1 MQNIDLRKQP
11 FLLNDEQV
19 AWVESTRASLS
30 IKEKIGQLFVVMGG
44 DYSDETLKE
53 MVAEG
58 RIGGILFRPV
68 KTAEEIRADYAPL
81 DKVAKIPL
89 LKAANLEEGGSGG
102 MSDGTLYGWPML
114 TAATDDVEEAKK
126 FGQVCGEEGRSIG
139 INITYSPVCDL
150 DINFRNPITNVRTF
164 GSDVERVKKMTR
176 AYMDAVQSTGMA
188 ACAKHYPGDGVD
200 FRDQHLHPSY
210 NTLKADAWYDSY
222 GAVYQNLIDN
232 GLMSVMVGHIGQPYV
247 AMDAEPGLPFEDA
260 MLPATLSETLLKKVL
275 REKLGFNGLIT
286 TDATIMAGF
295 TQVMPRRQS
304 LPKTIMSG
312 CDMLVFNTDF
322 EEDYRI
328 LCEAY
333 EAGELTDERLNEAVT
348 RILAL
353 KARVC
358 TDELPK
364 VTVPGAAWHRE
375 TADKAI
381 TLVKNTQK
389 DKFPMTP
396 DRYPRIKL
404 ITLGKDEIPDGSVRA
419 IVEETLI
426 KNGFEIE
433 SYDWHEDDLH
443 ASSNLPQDRLTL
455 YVANHEQWSNQVTIR
470 PSWCPKH
477 ALDAPRHVTEE
488 VSVFVSLANPYH
500 LQDVPRIKTYINAYT
515 ATRSTIELVIEKL
528 MGKSEFKGVSPVDAF
543 CGLPDTNL

>member
-1 MQNIDLRKQP
+1 
-11 FLLNDEQV
+11 
-19 AWVESTRASLS
+19 
-30 IKEKIGQLFVVMGG
+30 
-44 DYSDETLKE
+44 
-53 MVAEG
+53 
-58 RIGGILFRPV
+58 
-68 KTAEEIRADYAPL
+68 
-81 DKVAKIPL
+81 
-89 LKAANLEEGGSGG
+89 
-102 MSDGTLYGWPML
+102 
-114 TAATDDVEEAKK
+114 
-126 FGQVCGEEGRSIG
+126 
-139 INITYSPVCDL
+139 
-150 DINFRNPITNVRTF
+150 
-164 GSDVERVKKMTR
+164 
-176 AYMDAVQSTGMA
+176 
-188 ACAKHYPGDGVD
+188 
-200 FRDQHLHPSY
+200 
-210 NTLKADAWYDSY
+210 
-222 GAVYQNLIDN
+222 
-232 GLMSVMVGHIGQPYV
+232 
-247 AMDAEPGLPFEDA
+247 
-260 MLPATLSETLLKKVL
+260 MLPATLSEPLLKNVL

-304 LPKTIMSG
+304 LPKSIMSG

-328 LCEAY
+328 LCEAFD
-333 EAGELTDERLNEAVT
+333 AGELTEDRLDEAVT

-358 TDELPK
+358 TDVLPEIK
-364 VTVPGAAWHRE
+364 VPSAQWHRE

-381 TLVKNTQK
+381 TLVKNTQPGSL
-389 DKFPMTP
+389 PMTP

-404 ITLGKDEIPDGSVRA
+404 ITLGKDDILDGSVRA
-419 IVEETLI
+419 IVEETLK

-433 SYDWHEDDLH
+433 PYDWHEDDLH

-515 ATRSTIELVIEKL
+515 ATRATIELTIDKL
-528 MGKSEFKGVSPVDAF
+528 MGKSEFRGVSPVDAF
-543 CGLPDTNL
+543 CGLLDTNL

>member
-1 MQNIDLRKQP
+1 MKHIDVRKQP
-11 FLLNDEQV
+11 FLLSDAQA
-19 AWVESTRASLS
+19 AWVEETLAGLS
-30 IKEKIGQLFVVMGG
+30 AGEKIGQLFVVMGG
-44 DYSDETLKE
+44 DYSDEALKS
-53 MVAEG
+53 MVRDG
-58 RIGGILFRPV
+58 RVGGILFRPV
-68 KTAEEIRADYAPL
+68 KPAEEIRADYAPL

-102 MSDGTLYGWPML
+102 MSDGTLYGWPLL
-114 TAATDDVEEAKK
+114 TAASDDAEEARK
-126 FGQVCGEEGRSIG
+126 FGLVCGGEGRSIG
-139 INITYSPVCDL
+139 VNITYSPVCDL

-164 GSDVERVKKMTR
+164 GSDVERVKKVTR

-210 NTLKADAWYDSY
+210 NTLKADEWYASY

-232 GLMSVMVGHIGQPYV
+232 GLMGVMVGHIGQPYV
-247 AMDAEPGLPFEDA
+247 AMDVNPELSFEEA
-260 MLPATLSETLLKKVL
+260 MMPATLSETLLKKVL

-295 TQVMPRRQS
+295 TQVMPRRQA
-304 LPKTIMSG
+304 LPRAIMSG

-322 EEDYRI
+322 EADYRI
-328 LCEAY
+328 LCDAY
-333 EAGELTDERLNEAVT
+333 EAGELTEQRLDEAVT

-358 TDELPK
+358 TDVLPE
-364 VTVPGAAWHRE
+364 VTVPGKEWHRE

-381 TLVKNTQK
+381 TLVKNTQP
-389 DKFPMTP
+389 DKLPMTP

-404 ITLGKDEIPDGSVRA
+404 ITLGKDEILDGSVRA
-419 IVEETLI
+419 IVEETLM

-433 SYDWHEDDLH
+433 PYDWREDDLH
-443 ASSNLPQDRLTL
+443 ASSDLPQDRLTL

-470 PSWCPKH
+470 LSWCPKH

-515 ATRSTIELVIEKL
+515 ATRTTIELVIEKL
-528 MGKSEFKGVSPVDAF
+528 MGKSEFKGTSPVDAF
-543 CGLPDTNL
+543 CGLPDTAL

>member
-1 MQNIDLRKQP
+1 MVDVRKSP

-19 AWVESTRASLS
+19 SWVEATRESLS

-44 DYSDETLKE
+44 DYSDETLKS

-68 KTAEEIRADYAPL
+68 KTAEEIRTDFAPL

-114 TAATDDVEEAKK
+114 TAATDDAEEAKK

-164 GSDVERVKKMTR
+164 GSDAERVKKMTR
-176 AYMDAVQSTGMA
+176 AYMGAVQSTGMA
-188 ACAKHYPGDGVD
+188 ACAKHFPGDGVD

-210 NTLKADAWYDSY
+210 NTLKAVEWYESY
-222 GAVYQNLIDN
+222 GEVYRNLIDN

-304 LPKTIMSG
+304 LPKAIMSG

-333 EAGELTDERLNEAVT
+333 DNGELTEELLDEAVT
-348 RILAL
+348 RILAR

-358 TDELPK
+358 NDELPK
-364 VTVPGAAWHRE
+364 VTIPLNKILVETDAPFILPYCKDVIQPKLLRRARNTSLILPAVVEKIAELKGLSSEEVE
-375 TADKAI
+375 TATTENVI
-381 TLVKNTQK
+381 RL
-389 DKFPMTP
+389 F
-396 DRYPRIKL
+396 
-404 ITLGKDEIPDGSVRA
+404 
-419 IVEETLI
+419 
-426 KNGFEIE
+426 
-433 SYDWHEDDLH
+433 DL
-443 ASSNLPQDRLTL
+443 P
-455 YVANHEQWSNQVTIR
+455 
-470 PSWCPKH
+470 
-477 ALDAPRHVTEE
+477 
-488 VSVFVSLANPYH
+488 
-500 LQDVPRIKTYINAYT
+500 IN
-515 ATRSTIELVIEKL
+515 
-528 MGKSEFKGVSPVDAF
+528 
-543 CGLPDTNL
+543 

>member
-1 MQNIDLRKQP
+1 MMNLKNAP
-11 FLLNDEQV
+11 FLLSDEQV
-19 AWVESTRASLS
+19 AWVEATRDNLS
-30 IKEKIGQLFVVMGG
+30 VKEKIGQLFVVMGG
-44 DYSDETLKE
+44 DYSPETLE
-53 MVAEG
+53 DMVAQG

-81 DKVAKIPL
+81 DKAAKIPL

-102 MSDGTLYGWPML
+102 MSDGTLYGWPLL
-114 TAATDDVEEAKK
+114 TAATDDVDEATR

-139 INITYSPVCDL
+139 VNITYSPVCDL

-164 GSDVERVKKMTR
+164 GSDVERVKQMTK
-176 AYMDAVQSTGMA
+176 AYMDAVQATGMA

-210 NTLKADAWYDSY
+210 NTLKADAWYSSY
-222 GAVYQNLIDN
+222 GAVYQNLIEG

-247 AMDAEPGLPFEDA
+247 AMDADPGLTFEEA
-260 MLPATLSETLLKKVL
+260 MMPATLSETLLKKVL

-304 LPKTIMSG
+304 LPKAIMSG

-333 EAGELTDERLNEAVT
+333 EAGELTEARLDEAVT

-358 TDELPK
+358 TNVLPEVK
-364 VTVPGAAWHRE
+364 VPSAAWHRE
-375 TADKAI
+375 CADKAI
-381 TLVKNTQK
+381 TLVKNTQPCAL
-389 DKFPMTP
+389 PMTP
-396 DRYPRIKL
+396 ERYPEIKL
-404 ITLGKDEIPDGSVRA
+404 ITLGKDEILDGSVQE
-419 IVEETLI
+419 IVKAYLE
-426 KNGFEIE
+426 KNGFRVTV
-433 SYDWHEDDLH
+433 YDWHSDDLH

-455 YVANHEQWSNQVTIR
+455 YVANLEQWSNQVTIR
-470 PSWCPKH
+470 PAWCPKH
-477 ALDAPRHVTEE
+477 ALDAPRHVCEE

-500 LQDVPRIKTYINAYT
+500 LQDVPRIKTYVNAYT
-515 ATRSTIELVIEKL
+515 ATRATIELAIDKL
-528 MGKSEFKGVSPVDAF
+528 MGKSEFKGKSPVDAF
-543 CGLPDTNL
+543 CGLPDAIL

>member
-1 MQNIDLRKQP
+1 MIDLKRVP
-11 FLLNDEQV
+11 FCLNDEQT
-19 AWVESTRASLS
+19 AWVEETLS
-30 IKEKIGQLFVVMGG
+30 GLSAREKIGQLFVVMGG
-44 DYSDETLKE
+44 DYSDETLKT
-53 MVAEG
+53 MVSEG

-68 KTAEEIRADYAPL
+68 KTGEEIRADYAPL
-81 DKVAKIPL
+81 DKAAKIPL

-102 MSDGTLYGWPML
+102 MSDGTLYGWPLL
-114 TAATDDVEEAKK
+114 TAASDDAEEAKR

-139 INITYSPVCDL
+139 VNITYSPVCDL

-176 AYMDAVQSTGMA
+176 AYMDAVQATGMA

-210 NTLKADAWYDSY
+210 NTLKADVWYETY
-222 GAVYQNLIDN
+222 GAVYRNLIEN

-247 AMDAEPGLPFEDA
+247 AMDACPGMSFEEA
-260 MLPATLSETLLKKVL
+260 MMPATLSETLLKKVL

-295 TQVMPRRQS
+295 TQVMPRRQA
-304 LPKTIMSG
+304 LPRAIMSG

-328 LCEAY
+328 LCTAY
-333 EAGELTDERLNEAVT
+333 DAGELTQARLDEAVT

-358 TDELPK
+358 TDVLPEIR
-364 VTVPGAAWHRE
+364 VPGAQWHRE

-381 TLVKNTQK
+381 TMVKNTQP
-389 DKFPMTP
+389 DKLPMTP
-396 DRYPRIKL
+396 ERYPEIKL
-404 ITLGKDEIPDGSVRA
+404 ITLGKDDILDGSVQE
-419 IVEETLI
+419 IVKETLE
-426 KNGFEIE
+426 KNGFRVTV
-433 SYDWHEDDLH
+433 YDWHSDELH
-443 ASSNLPQDRLTL
+443 ASSDLPQDRLTL

-470 PSWCPKH
+470 PTWCPKH

-500 LQDVPRIKTYINAYT
+500 LQDVPRIKTYVNAYT
-515 ATRSTIELVIEKL
+515 ATRATIELTIDKL
-528 MGKSEFKGVSPVDAF
+528 MGKSEFTGVSPVDAF
-543 CGLPDTNL
+543 CGLPDTAL

>member
-1 MQNIDLRKQP
+1 
-11 FLLNDEQV
+11 
-19 AWVESTRASLS
+19 
-30 IKEKIGQLFVVMGG
+30 
-44 DYSDETLKE
+44 
-53 MVAEG
+53 
-58 RIGGILFRPV
+58 
-68 KTAEEIRADYAPL
+68 
-81 DKVAKIPL
+81 
-89 LKAANLEEGGSGG
+89 
-102 MSDGTLYGWPML
+102 
-114 TAATDDVEEAKK
+114 
-126 FGQVCGEEGRSIG
+126 
-139 INITYSPVCDL
+139 
-150 DINFRNPITNVRTF
+150 
-164 GSDVERVKKMTR
+164 
-176 AYMDAVQSTGMA
+176 
-188 ACAKHYPGDGVD
+188 
-200 FRDQHLHPSY
+200 
-210 NTLKADAWYDSY
+210 
-222 GAVYQNLIDN
+222 
-232 GLMSVMVGHIGQPYV
+232 
-247 AMDAEPGLPFEDA
+247 
-260 MLPATLSETLLKKVL
+260 
-275 REKLGFNGLIT
+275 
-286 TDATIMAGF
+286 
-295 TQVMPRRQS
+295 
-304 LPKTIMSG
+304 MSG